1 VPLVVERLLS
11 AARCFVVYAG
21 VQSSALLGLPSRLLF
36 PTASLVIQLC
46 GSFLCVSFYS
56 YTLDWVCFTSIA
68 FVRSTGARSE
78 RSRFA
83 RD

>member
-36 PTASLVIQLC
+36 PAASLVIQLC
-46 GSFLCVSFYS
+46 GSSLCVSFYS
-56 YTLDWVCFTSIA
+56 YTPDWVRFTSIA
-68 FVRSTGARSE
+68 FVRSTGARNE
-78 RSRFA
+78 GSRFA